1 MAKKDT
7 LKDALKMSGLWQHQY
22 EPRLR
27 IIRKIHQDDKALL
40 DKLKKAT
47 TSQKMRVID
56 NLQARGFFDR
66 F

>member
-1 MAKKDT
+1 
-7 LKDALKMSGLWQHQY
+7 LKMSGLWQHQY